1 MEKRVFTIN
10 GKSRTLIADGES
22 SLADMLRKQLLLTGC
37 KVGCGNG
44 QCGACSVILNG
55 KVVRACARKVR
66 SIEND
71 AVIETI
77 EGIGTPDNLHPL
89 QLAWMGHG
97 CAQCGFCSPG
107 FIMSAKQLLT
117 EHPSPT
123 REKVRSW
130 FQSHRNACRCTGY
143 KPLVDAVMDAAK
155 VLRGEMKKEDLLF
168 KPVGN
173 KIVGTY
179 YHRPSARAK
188 VTGAWDFGADVALQM
203 PPGTLHLALVQA
215 EISHANIKGIDT
227 SEAEKMPGVFK
238 VITHKDVP
246 GRNRIT
252 GLITFP
258 TNKGDGWDR
267 PILCDEKVFQYGDA
281 IAIVAADTVE
291 QAKAAAKKVKV
302 NLEPLPAYM
311 SAPAA
316 MADDAIEIHPGTPNV
331 YFQINNKKGGE
342 TADLIAKA
350 PYVAEV
356 SSYCS
361 RQPHLPLEPD
371 CGQAY
376 IDEKGCLTIHSKS
389 IGIHLHA
396 AMIAAGI
403 GVELDKL
410 RIVQNPSGGTFGYK
424 FSPTMEA
431 LVGVACLACD
441 KRPVSLVYD
450 MHQQIT
456 YTGKRSPTFMNLKV
470 AADKNGKVLALEGKN
485 ILDHGPYSEF
495 GDLLTL
501 RLAQYHM
508 AGYDVPNIRT
518 ENYTVA
524 TNHAW
529 GSAFRGYGAPEAEL
543 GSEILMDILA
553 EKVGVDPF
561 EIRYRNIYRE
571 GCTNITGQ
579 VPDVFSLEG
588 MMNTLRPKYYAEVE
602 RVKEL
607 NAKGGKHKYGVGL
620 AIGVYGCGLDG
631 VDSSAAWVELLS
643 DGRVKVGSSWEDHGQ
658 GADIGTLTM
667 AHETLR
673 QAGITPEQIVLVMN
687 DTAITPN
694 SGPAGGSRSNVVT
707 GNAIRVASEM
717 LLNVMKKADGT
728 FRTYE
733 EMVAEKIPVR
743 YDGSWA
749 ADMCT
754 NCDME
759 TSQGAPFS
767 TYMYELFMPTVE
779 VNTESGK
786 ARVISFYTVADIG
799 KVINRSVTDGQIYG
813 GIAQGIGLALTE
825 DFEDLTRHTTLA
837 GCGLPMIEDIPDDF
851 VIEYAEVPRAC
862 GPYGASGTGEVP
874 LCGPHPAILNAIY
887 QATGVR
893 ITEIPALPE
902 KIKAGL
908 EKLQRGLK

>member
-1 MEKRVFTIN
+1 MEKKTLTIN
-10 GKSRTLIADGES
+10 GQPRTLIVDGES
-22 SLADMLRKQLLLTGC
+22 TLAETLRKQLLLTGC

-44 QCGACSVILNG
+44 QCGACSVIVSG
-55 KVVRACARKVR
+55 KVTRACAKKVKTLT
-66 SIEND
+66 EED
-71 AVIETI
+71 VIETI

-89 QLAWMGHG
+89 QLAWMAHG

-117 EHPSPT
+117 ENHSPS
-123 REKVRSW
+123 RAEVRAW
-130 FQSHRNACRCTGY
+130 FQRHRNACRCTGY

-155 VLRGEMKKEDLLF
+155 ALRGEMLKDDLLF

-173 KIVGTY
+173 NIVGTY
-179 YHRPSARAK
+179 YHRPSAKAK
-188 VTGAWDFGADVALQM
+188 VTGKWDFGADMALQM
-203 PPGTLHLALVQA
+203 PQGTLHLALVQA
-215 EISHANIKGIDT
+215 EVSHAAIKGIDT
-227 SEAEKMPGVFK
+227 SEAEKMEGVYK
-238 VITHKDVP
+238 VITHKDVK

-302 NLEPLPAYM
+302 DLELLPAYM

-331 YFQINNKKGGE
+331 YFQINNKKGAE
-342 TADLIAKA
+342 TKDIIAKA
-350 PYVAEV
+350 PFTADVHAY
-356 SSYCS
+356 ST

-376 IDEKGCLTIHSKS
+376 IDSEGRLTIHSKS

-396 AMIAAGI
+396 AMIAAGL
-403 GVELDKL
+403 GVEMDKL
-410 RIVQNPSGGTFGYK
+410 RLVQNPAGGTFGYK

-441 KRPVSLVYD
+441 NRPVSLVYN
-450 MHQQIT
+450 MHQMIT
-456 YTGKRSPTFMNLKV
+456 YTGKRSPVFMDLKV
-470 AADKNGKVLALEGKN
+470 AADKDGKITALEGKN

-501 RLAQYHM
+501 RLAQYHL

-529 GSAFRGYGAPEAEL
+529 GSAFRGYGAPEIEL

-553 EKVGVDPF
+553 EKAGLDPF
-561 EIRYRNIYRE
+561 EIRYRNVYRP

-579 VPDVFSLEG
+579 IPEVFSLPG
-588 MMNTLRPKYYAEVE
+588 MMDTLKPKYYAERE

-607 NAKGGKHKYGVGL
+607 NAKGGKLKYGVGL

-631 VDSSAAWVELLS
+631 VDSSAAWVELLP
-643 DGRVKVGSSWEDHGQ
+643 GGTVKVGTSWEDHGQ
-658 GADIGTLTM
+658 GADIGSLTM
-667 AHETLR
+667 AHATLR
-673 QAGITPEQIVLVMN
+673 EAGFTPEQIKLVMN
-687 DTAITPN
+687 DTAVTPN

-707 GNAIRVASEM
+707 GNAIRVASEA
-717 LLNVMKKADGT
+717 LLNALKKPDGT
-728 FRTYE
+728 YRSYE
-733 EMVAEKIPVR
+733 DMIAEKIPLR
-743 YDGSWA
+743 YEGSWT

-754 NCDME
+754 NCDLE

-767 TYMYELFMPTVE
+767 NYMYELFMPTVE
-779 VNTESGK
+779 VDTETGK
-786 ARVISFYTVADIG
+786 VKVIAFYTVADVG
-799 KVINRSVTDGQIYG
+799 KVINRSVVDGQIYG
-813 GIAQGIGLALTE
+813 GIAQGIGFALTE
-825 DFEDLTRHTTLA
+825 DFDDLKKHITLA

-851 VIEYAEVPRAC
+851 VIEYAEVLRPS
-862 GPYGASGTGEVP
+862 GPYGASGVGEVP
-874 LCGPHPAILNAIY
+874 LCASAPAVLNAIY
-887 QATGVR
+887 HACGVR

-908 EKLQRGLK
+908 AKV

>member
-1 MEKRVFTIN
+1 MEKKGLTVN
-10 GKSRTLIADGES
+10 GQSRTLVVDGDS
-22 SLADMLRKQLLLTGC
+22 TLAEVLRKQLMLTGC
-37 KVGCGNG
+37 KIGCGNG
-44 QCGACSVILNG
+44 QCGACSIILDG
-55 KVVRACARKVR
+55 QVVRACARKVR
-66 SIEND
+66 SIKD
-71 AVIETI
+71 GAVIETI
-77 EGIGTPDNLHPL
+77 EGIGTPENLHPL

-117 EHPSPT
+117 ENHSPT
-123 REKVRSW
+123 REEVRKW
-130 FQSHRNACRCTGY
+130 FQQHRNACRCTGY

-155 VLRGEMKKEDLLF
+155 VLRGEMLKEDLLF

-173 KIVGTY
+173 KITGTY
-179 YHRPSARAK
+179 YHRPSAKAK
-188 VTGAWDFGADVALQM
+188 VTGKWDFGADVALKM

-215 EISHANIKGIDT
+215 EVSHAKIKGIDAG
-227 SEAEKMPGVFK
+227 EAEKMPGVYK
-238 VITHKDVP
+238 VITHKDVK

-302 NLEPLPAYM
+302 DLELLPAYM

-342 TADLIAKA
+342 TADIMAKA
-350 PYVAEV
+350 PVTAEV
-356 SSYCS
+356 HAYSS

-376 IDEKGCLTIHSKS
+376 IDDEGRLTIHSKS
-389 IGIHLHA
+389 IAIHLHA
-396 AMIAAGI
+396 AMIAPGI
-403 GVELDKL
+403 GIEADKL
-410 RIVQNPSGGTFGYK
+410 RLVQNPAGGTFGYK

-441 KRPVSLVYD
+441 NRPVSLVYD

-456 YTGKRSPTFMNLKV
+456 YTGKRSPVFMDLKV
-470 AADKNGKVLALEGKN
+470 AADKDGKILALEGKN

-501 RLAQYHM
+501 RLAQYHL
-508 AGYDVPNIRT
+508 AGYDVPNIRS

-529 GSAFRGYGAPEAEL
+529 GSAFRGYGAPEIEL

-553 EKVGVDPF
+553 EKAGLDPF
-561 EIRYRNIYRE
+561 EIRYRNVYRE

-579 VPDVFSLEG
+579 TPEVFSLPG
-588 MMNTLRPKYYAEVE
+588 MMDTLKPKYYAEKE

-607 NAKGGKHKYGVGL
+607 NAKGGKYKYGVGL

-631 VDSSAAWVELLS
+631 VDSSAATVELQS
-643 DGRVKVGSSWEDHGQ
+643 CGKVKVWSSWEDHGQ
-658 GADIGTLTM
+658 GADIGSLTM

-673 QAGITPEQIVLVMN
+673 QAGVKPEDIILVMN
-687 DTAITPN
+687 DTAVTPN

-707 GNAIRVASEM
+707 GNAIRIASES
-717 LLNVMKKADGT
+717 LLNAMKKPDGSY
-728 FRTYE
+728 RTYD
-733 EMVAEKIPVR
+733 EMVAEKIPVK
-743 YDGSWA
+743 YEGSWA
-749 ADMCT
+749 ADMCS
-754 NCDME
+754 NCDLE

-767 TYMYELFMPTVE
+767 NYMYELFMPTVE
-779 VNTESGK
+779 VDTETGK
-786 ARVISFYTVADIG
+786 VKVISFYTVVDVG
-799 KVINRSVTDGQIYG
+799 KVINRSVVDGQIYG

-825 DFEDLTRHTTLA
+825 DFDDLKKHTTLA

-851 VIEYAEVPRAC
+851 VIEYAEVPRPS
-862 GPYGASGTGEVP
+862 GPYGASGVGEVP
-874 LCGPHPAILNAIY
+874 LCASHPAVLNAVY
-887 QATGVR
+887 QACGVR

-902 KIKAGL
+902 KVKAGL
-908 EKLQRGLK
+908 AKLKA

>member
-1 MEKRVFTIN
+1 MDKKTFTIN
-10 GKSRTLIADGES
+10 GQSRTLIVDGES
-22 SLADMLRKQLLLTGC
+22 TLADLLRKQLLLTGC

-44 QCGACSVILNG
+44 QCGACSVIISG
-55 KVVRACARKVR
+55 KVVRACTKK
-66 SIEND
+66 IKTITD
-71 AVIETI
+71 DDVIETI
-77 EGIGTPDNLHPL
+77 EGIGTPENLHPL
-89 QLAWMGHG
+89 QVAWMAHG

-107 FIMSAKQLLT
+107 FILSAKQLLA
-117 EHPSPT
+117 ENHSPT
-123 REKVRSW
+123 RHEVRTW
-130 FQSHRNACRCTGY
+130 FHKHRNICRCTGY

-155 VLRGEMKKEDLLF
+155 VIRGEVQKDDLLF

-173 KIVGTY
+173 NITGTY
-179 YHRPSARAK
+179 YHRPSAKAK
-188 VTGAWDFGADVALQM
+188 VTGKWDFGADVDLQM
-203 PPGTLHLALVQA
+203 PAGTLHLALVQA
-215 EISHANIKGIDT
+215 EVSHARIKGIDT
-227 SEAEKMPGVFK
+227 GEAEKMEGVYK
-238 VITHKDVP
+238 IITHKNVT
-246 GRNRIT
+246 GKNRIT

-291 QAKAAAKKVKV
+291 QAKAAAAKVKV
-302 NLEPLPAYM
+302 DLELLPAYM

-316 MADDAIEIHPGTPNV
+316 MAADAIEIHPGTPNV
-331 YFQINNKKGGE
+331 YFQINNKKGAE
-342 TADLIAKA
+342 TKDIVAKA
-350 PYVAEV
+350 AHVAEV

-376 IDEKGCLTIHSKS
+376 IDSEGRLTIHSKS

-403 GVELDKL
+403 GVEVDKL
-410 RIVQNPSGGTFGYK
+410 RIVQNPAGGTFGYK
-424 FSPTMEA
+424 FSPTLEA

-450 MHQQIT
+450 MHQMIT
-456 YTGKRSPTFMNLKV
+456 YTGKRSPVFMNLKV
-470 AADKNGKVLALEGKN
+470 AADKDGKVLALEGNN

-508 AGYDVPNIRT
+508 AGYDVPNIRS
-518 ENYTVA
+518 ENFCVA
-524 TNHAW
+524 TNHGW

-553 EKVGVDPF
+553 EKVGIDPF
-561 EIRYRNIYRE
+561 EIRYKNIYRP

-579 VPDVFSLEG
+579 EPEVFSLQEL
-588 MMNTLRPKYYAEVE
+588 MDKSKPHYYDAKK

-607 NAKGGKHKYGVGL
+607 NAKGGKFKYGVGI

-631 VDSSAAWVELLS
+631 KDSSSAWVELQP
-643 DGRVKVGSSWEDHGQ
+643 DGGVKVGTSWEDHGQ

-673 QAGITPEQIVLVMN
+673 KAGIPYDKMTVLMN
-687 DTAITPN
+687 DTALTPN

-707 GNAIRVASEM
+707 GNAIRVASEA
-717 LLNVMKKADGT
+717 LLHALKKADGT
-728 FRTYE
+728 YKTYA
-733 EMVAEKIPVR
+733 EMVAGKTPLR
-743 YDGSWA
+743 YEGSWTA
-749 ADMCT
+749 EMCS
-754 NCDME
+754 NCDLE
-759 TSQGAPFS
+759 TSQGAPFA
-767 TYMYELFMPTVE
+767 TYMYEVFVPTVE
-779 VNTESGK
+779 VDTETGK
-786 ARVISFYTVADIG
+786 ARVISFYTAADVG
-799 KVINRSVTDGQIYG
+799 KVINKSVVDGQIYG

-825 DFEDLTRHTTLA
+825 DFEDLKKHTTLV
-837 GCGLPMIEDIPDDF
+837 GCGIPTIEDVPDDF
-851 VIEYAEVPRAC
+851 VIEYVEAPRAS

-874 LCGPHPAILNAIY
+874 LCAPHPAILNAIY
-887 QATGVR
+887 DAVKVR
-893 ITEIPALPE
+893 ITAVPALPE

-908 EKLQRGLK
+908 KG

>member
-1 MEKRVFTIN
+1 MEKKVFTVN
-10 GKSRTLIADGES
+10 GQSKTLVVDGDS
-22 SLADMLRKQLLLTGC
+22 TLAEVLRKQLMLTGC
-37 KVGCGNG
+37 KIGCGNG
-44 QCGACSVILNG
+44 QCGACSIILDG
-55 KVVRACARKVR
+55 QVVRACARKIRAVK
-66 SIEND
+66 D
-71 AVIETI
+71 GAVIETI
-77 EGIGTPDNLHPL
+77 EGIGTPENLHPL

-107 FIMSAKQLLT
+107 FILSAKQLLA
-117 EHPSPT
+117 ENASPT
-123 REKVRSW
+123 RDEVRKW
-130 FQSHRNACRCTGY
+130 FQQHRNACRCTGY

-155 VLRGEMKKEDLLF
+155 VLRGEMLKEDLLF

-173 KIVGTY
+173 KITGTY
-179 YHRPSARAK
+179 YHRPSAKAK
-188 VTGAWDFGADVALQM
+188 VTGKWDFGADIALKM

-215 EISHANIKGIDT
+215 EVSHAKIKGIDA
-227 SEAEKMPGVFK
+227 SEAEKMPGVYK
-238 VITHKDVP
+238 VVTHKDVK

-302 NLEPLPAYM
+302 DLEPLPAYM

-342 TADLIAKA
+342 TADIVAKA
-350 PYVAEV
+350 PVTAEV
-356 SSYCS
+356 HAYSS

-376 IDEKGCLTIHSKS
+376 IDEEGRLTIHSKS
-389 IGIHLHA
+389 IAIHLHA
-396 AMIAAGI
+396 AMIAPGI

-410 RIVQNPSGGTFGYK
+410 RLVQNPAGATFGYK

-431 LVGVACLACD
+431 LVGVACFACD
-441 KRPVSLVYD
+441 NRPVSLVYD

-456 YTGKRSPTFMNLKV
+456 YTGKRSPVFMDMKV
-470 AADKNGKVLALEGKN
+470 AADKDGKILALEGKN

-501 RLAQYHM
+501 RLAQYHL

-529 GSAFRGYGAPEAEL
+529 GSAFRGYGAPEIEL
-543 GSEILMDILA
+543 GTEILMDILA
-553 EKVGVDPF
+553 EKAGLDPF
-561 EIRYRNIYRE
+561 EIRYRNVYRE

-579 VPDVFSLEG
+579 APEVFSLSG
-588 MMNTLRPKYYAEVE
+588 MMDTLKPKYYAEKE

-607 NAKGGKHKYGVGL
+607 NAKGGKYKYGVGL

-631 VDSSAAWVELLS
+631 VDASAATVALLP
-643 DGRVKVGSSWEDHGQ
+643 GGKAKVWSSWEDHGQ

-673 QAGITPEQIVLVMN
+673 HAGIKPEDISLVMN
-687 DTAITPN
+687 DMAFTPN

-707 GNAIRVASEM
+707 GNAIRVASEA
-717 LLNVMKKADGT
+717 LLNAMKKPDGT
-728 FRTYE
+728 YRTYD
-733 EMVAEKIPVR
+733 EMIAENIPVK

-749 ADMCT
+749 ADMCS
-754 NCDME
+754 NCDLE

-767 TYMYELFMPTVE
+767 NYMYELFMPTVE
-779 VNTESGK
+779 VDTETGK
-786 ARVISFYTVADIG
+786 VKVISYYTVADVG
-799 KVINRSVTDGQIYG
+799 KVINRSVVDGQIYG

-825 DFEDLTRHTTLA
+825 DFDDLKKHTTLA
-837 GCGLPMIEDIPDDF
+837 GCGLPMIEDIPDNF
-851 VIEYAEVPRAC
+851 VVEYAEVLRPS
-862 GPYGASGTGEVP
+862 GPYGASGVGEVP
-874 LCGPHPAILNAIY
+874 LCASAPAVLNAVY
-887 QATGVR
+887 QACGVR

-902 KIKAGL
+902 KVKAGL
-908 EKLQRGLK
+908 AKLKA

>member
-1 MEKRVFTIN
+1 MEKKVLTVN
-10 GKSRTLIADGES
+10 GLSRTLVVDGDS
-22 SLADMLRKQLLLTGC
+22 TLAEVLRKQFLLTGC
-37 KVGCGNG
+37 KIGCGNG
-44 QCGACSVILNG
+44 QCGACSIILDG
-55 KVVRACARKVR
+55 QVVRACARKIR
-66 SIEND
+66 
-71 AVIETI
+71 AVKDGAVVETI
-77 EGIGTPDNLHPL
+77 EGIGTPENLHPL

-107 FIMSAKQLLT
+107 FIMSAKQLLA
-117 EHPSPT
+117 ENASPS
-123 REKVRSW
+123 REEVRKW
-130 FQSHRNACRCTGY
+130 FQQHRNACRCTGY

-155 VLRGEMKKEDLLF
+155 VLRGEMPKEDLLF

-173 KIVGTY
+173 KIIGTY
-179 YHRPSARAK
+179 YHRPSAKAK
-188 VTGAWDFGADVALQM
+188 VTGKWDFGADVALKM
-203 PPGTLHLALVQA
+203 PAGTLHLALVQA
-215 EISHANIKGIDT
+215 EVSHAKIKGIDA
-227 SEAEKMPGVFK
+227 SEAEKMPGVYK
-238 VITHKDVP
+238 VVTHKDVK

-302 NLEPLPAYM
+302 DLELLPAYM

-331 YFQINNKKGGE
+331 YFRIDNKKGGE

-350 PYVAEV
+350 PFAAEV
-356 SSYCS
+356 HSYCS

-376 IDEKGCLTIHSKS
+376 VDGEGRLTIHSKS
-389 IGIHLHA
+389 IAIHLHA
-396 AMIAAGI
+396 AMIAPGI

-410 RIVQNPSGGTFGYK
+410 RLVQNPAGGTFGYK

-441 KRPVSLVYD
+441 NRPVSLVYD

-456 YTGKRSPTFMNLKV
+456 YTGKRSPTFMNLKL
-470 AADKNGKVLALEGKN
+470 AADKDGKILALEGKN

-543 GSEILMDILA
+543 GSEILVDILA
-553 EKVGVDPF
+553 EKAGLDPF
-561 EIRYRNIYRE
+561 EIRYRNVYRE

-579 VPDVFSLEG
+579 VPEVFSLPG
-588 MMNTLRPKYYAEVE
+588 MMDTLKPKYYAERD
-602 RVKEL
+602 RVKGL
-607 NAKGGKHKYGVGL
+607 NAKGGKYKYGVGL

-631 VDSSAAWVELLS
+631 PDSSAATVELQS
-643 DGRVKVGSSWEDHGQ
+643 CGKVKVWSSWEDHGQ

-673 QAGITPEQIVLVMN
+673 HAGIKPEDIILVMN

-707 GNAIRVASEM
+707 GNAIRIASEA
-717 LLNVMKKADGT
+717 LLNAMKKADGSY
-728 FRTYE
+728 RTYD
-733 EMVAEKIPVR
+733 EMAAENIPVK
-743 YDGSWA
+743 YDGSWV
-749 ADMCT
+749 ADMCS
-754 NCDME
+754 NCDLE

-767 TYMYELFMPTVE
+767 NYMYELFMPTVE
-779 VNTESGK
+779 VDTETGK
-786 ARVISFYTVADIG
+786 VKVIAFYTIADVG
-799 KVINRSVTDGQIYG
+799 KVINKSVVDGQIYG

-825 DFEDLTRHTTLA
+825 DFEDLKKHTTLA
-837 GCGLPMIEDIPDDF
+837 ACGLPMIEDIPDDF
-851 VIEYAEVPRAC
+851 VIEYAEVPRPS
-862 GPYGASGTGEVP
+862 GPYGASGVGEVP
-874 LCGPHPAILNAIY
+874 LCASHPAVLNAIY
-887 QATGVR
+887 QACGVR

-902 KIKAGL
+902 KVKAGL
-908 EKLQRGLK
+908 AKVKA

>member
-1 MEKRVFTIN
+1 MEKKTLTIN
-10 GKSRTLIADGES
+10 GQPRTLVADGES
-22 SLADMLRKQLLLTGC
+22 TLAEVLRKQLLLTGC
-37 KVGCGNG
+37 KIGCGNG
-44 QCGACSVILNG
+44 QCGACSVIIGG
-55 KVVRACARKVR
+55 KVVRACTRK
-66 SIEND
+66 IKTLGEDD
-71 AVIETI
+71 AIETI
-77 EGIGTPDNLHPL
+77 EGIGTPENLHPL
-89 QLAWMGHG
+89 QVAWMAHG

-107 FIMSAKQLLT
+107 FILSAKQLLT
-117 EHPSPT
+117 ENPSPT
-123 REKVRSW
+123 REEVRSW
-130 FQSHRNACRCTGY
+130 FQRHRNACRCTGY

-155 VLRGEMKKEDLLF
+155 VLRGELPKEDLLF

-173 KIVGTY
+173 VITGTY
-179 YHRPSARAK
+179 YHRPSAKAK
-188 VTGAWDFGADVALQM
+188 VMGKWDFGADVALQM

-215 EISHANIKGIDT
+215 EVSHATIKGIDT
-227 SEAEKMPGVFK
+227 SEAEKMEGVYK
-238 VITHKDVP
+238 VITHKDVI

-302 NLEPLPAYM
+302 DLELLPAYM

-331 YFQINNKKGGE
+331 YFQINNKKGAE
-342 TADLIAKA
+342 TKDIIAKA
-350 PYVAEV
+350 PHVAEV

-376 IDEKGCLTIHSKS
+376 IDGEGRLTIHSKS
-389 IGIHLHA
+389 IGIHLHM

-403 GVELDKL
+403 GIELDKL
-410 RIVQNPSGGTFGYK
+410 RMVQNPAGGTFGYK

-441 KRPVSLVYD
+441 KRPVSLVYN

-470 AADKNGKVLALEGKN
+470 AADKDGKVLALEGKN

-508 AGYDVPNIRT
+508 AGYDVPNIRS

-553 EKVGVDPF
+553 EKVGIDPF
-561 EIRYRNIYRE
+561 EIRYKNIYRP

-579 VPDVFSLEG
+579 APEVFSLQEL
-588 MMNTLRPKYYAEVE
+588 MDKAKPHYYDAKKK
-602 RVKEL
+602 VKEL
-607 NAKGGKHKYGVGL
+607 NARGGKLKYGVGI

-631 VDSSAAWVELLS
+631 VDSSAAWVELQP
-643 DGRVKVGSSWEDHGQ
+643 DGSVKVGTSWEDHGQ

-673 QAGITPEQIVLVMN
+673 HAGFTPEKIKVVMN

-707 GNAIRVASEM
+707 GNAIRIASEA
-717 LLNVMKKADGT
+717 LLNALKKSDGT
-728 FRTYE
+728 FRTYDE
-733 EMVAEKIPVR
+733 LAAAKTPVR
-743 YDGSWA
+743 YEGSWT
-749 ADMCT
+749 ADMCS
-754 NCDME
+754 NCDLE

-767 TYMYELFMPTVE
+767 NYMYEVFVPTVE
-779 VNTESGK
+779 VNTETGK
-786 ARVISFYTVADIG
+786 ARVISFYTSVDVG
-799 KVINRSVTDGQIYG
+799 KVINKSVVDGQIYG

-825 DFEDLTRHTTLA
+825 DFEDLTKHTTLA

-851 VIEYAEVPRAC
+851 VIEYVEALRPS
-862 GPYGASGTGEVP
+862 GPYGASGVGEVP
-874 LCGPHPAILNAIY
+874 LCGSHPAVLNAIY
-887 QATGVR
+887 DACKVR
-893 ITEIPALPE
+893 ITQIPALPE

-908 EKLQRGLK
+908 AKL

>member
-1 MEKRVFTIN
+1 MEKKVLTVN
-10 GKSRTLIADGES
+10 GLSRTLVVDGDS
-22 SLADMLRKQLLLTGC
+22 TLAEVLRKQLMLTGC
-37 KVGCGNG
+37 KIGCGNG
-44 QCGACSVILNG
+44 QCGACSVILDG
-55 KVVRACARKVR
+55 QVVRACARKIRAVK
-66 SIEND
+66 D
-71 AVIETI
+71 GAVIETI
-77 EGIGTPDNLHPL
+77 EGIGTPENLHPL

-107 FIMSAKQLLT
+107 FIMSAKQLLA
-117 EHPSPT
+117 ENAAPT
-123 REKVRSW
+123 RDEVRKW
-130 FQSHRNACRCTGY
+130 FQQHRNACRCTGY

-155 VLRGEMKKEDLLF
+155 VLRGEMLKEDLLF

-173 KIVGTY
+173 KITGTY
-179 YHRPSARAK
+179 YHRPSAKAK
-188 VTGAWDFGADVALQM
+188 VTGKWDFGADLALKM
-203 PPGTLHLALVQA
+203 PSGTLHLALVQA
-215 EISHANIKGIDT
+215 EVSHAKIKGIDT
-227 SEAEKMPGVFK
+227 GEAEKMPGVYK
-238 VITHKDVP
+238 VVTHKDVK

-302 NLEPLPAYM
+302 DLELLPAYM

-331 YFQINNKKGGE
+331 YFRIDNKKGGE
-342 TADLIAKA
+342 TADIMAKA
-350 PYVAEV
+350 PFTAEV
-356 SSYCS
+356 HSYCS

-376 IDEKGCLTIHSKS
+376 IDEEGRLAIHSKS
-389 IGIHLHA
+389 IAIHLHA
-396 AMIAAGI
+396 AMIAPGI
-403 GVELDKL
+403 GIELEKL
-410 RIVQNPSGGTFGYK
+410 RLVQNPAGGTFGYK

-441 KRPVSLVYD
+441 NRPVSLVYD
-450 MHQQIT
+450 MRQQIT

-470 AADKNGKVLALEGKN
+470 AADKDGKVLALEGKN

-501 RLAQYHM
+501 RLAQYHL
-508 AGYDVPNIRT
+508 AGYDVPNIRS

-553 EKVGVDPF
+553 EKAGLDPF
-561 EIRYRNIYRE
+561 EIRYRNVYRE

-579 VPDVFSLEG
+579 VPEVFSLPG
-588 MMNTLRPKYYAEVE
+588 MMDTLKPKYYAEKE

-607 NAKGGKHKYGVGL
+607 NAKGGKYKNGVGL

-631 VDSSAAWVELLS
+631 PDASAASVELQP
-643 DGRVKVGSSWEDHGQ
+643 GGKVKVWSSWEDHGQ

-673 QAGITPEQIVLVMN
+673 HAGVKPEDIILIMN
-687 DTAITPN
+687 DMAFTPN

-707 GNAIRVASEM
+707 GNAIRVASEA
-717 LLNVMKKADGT
+717 LLNAMKKPDGT
-728 FRTYE
+728 YRTYD
-733 EMVAEKIPVR
+733 EMSAGNIPVK
-743 YDGSWA
+743 YDGSWV
-749 ADMCT
+749 ADMCS

-759 TSQGAPFS
+759 TGQGAPFS
-767 TYMYELFMPTVE
+767 NYMYELFMPTVE
-779 VNTESGK
+779 VDTETGK
-786 ARVISFYTVADIG
+786 VKVISFYTIADVG
-799 KVINRSVTDGQIYG
+799 KVINKSVVDGQIYG

-825 DFEDLTRHTTLA
+825 DFEDLKKHTTLA

-851 VIEYAEVPRAC
+851 VIEYAEVPRPS
-862 GPYGASGTGEVP
+862 GPYGASGVGEVP
-874 LCGPHPAILNAIY
+874 LCASHPAVLNAIY
-887 QATGVR
+887 QACGVR

-902 KIKAGL
+902 KVKAGL
-908 EKLQRGLK
+908 AKLKA